1 MGKFSGISKLIKEH
15 EGEIKKKIG
24 DHVKENREELKDKVK
39 EKVSEKKTNLNEK
52 GVDTSNMNKKELLV
66 RNIGE
71 KAKRIKDSIIDTTK
85 TDNTAYKQQFQE
97 KISGY
102 KDRLINP
109 TTYKYLTYL
118 ILFINIC
125 CLLLLHF
132 NVNEF
137 YRRDEKKI
145 DIKINNNIFYI
156 YSFLLFLIV
165 FQLYILF
172 NIDIKFTTFQKIIE
186 FINITLFIIISYK
199 LYDEILNINNKDCP
213 APNIRKCIPNQ
224 DINSPNEIENCSK
237 TGPFQCGD
245 NDYKQFSDGDLKDSG
260 FKNNFYEVP
269 GINVVSCGDSDFQA
283 DQCNNNASFTS
294 TNICN
299 SGSCTIEECCMATGE
314 ENPLTKRI
322 KELFN
327 ELIKGDEDKIKTL
340 EDEVANLSGGS
351 KAGPPG
357 PPGPPGTPGSDTRP
371 ESTPTTQFS
380 NILCPNEPGGI
391 CKDGQSRCNDKGM
404 CEGFALISLQDK
416 IDLKLKYKD
425 LNNNAYKADNLMNNL
440 ENYLLN
446 SLK

>member
-1 MGKFSGISKLIKEH
+1 MGKFSSISKLIKEH
-15 EGEIKKKIG
+15 KGEIKDKLG
-24 DHVKENREELKDKVK
+24 EQVKEQRGDLKDKANEALHNK
-39 EKVSEKKTNLNEK
+39 LSKSETNLNEK

-137 YRRDEKKI
+137 YRSDKKKI

-172 NIDIKFTTFQKIIE
+172 NIDIEFTIFQKIIE

-199 LYDEILNINNKDCP
+199 LYDEILNINNKECP
-213 APNIRKCIPNQ
+213 APNIKKCIPNQ
-224 DINSPNEIENCSK
+224 KEGTPNEINNCSK

-245 NDYKQFSDGDLKDSG
+245 KDYKQYSTDELGQKSFLE
-260 FKNNFYEVP
+260 NFYLIPEEP
-269 GINVVSCGDSDFQA
+269 PPITDA
-283 DQCNNNASFTS
+283 ITTS
-294 TNICN
+294 TTPKTTD
-299 SGSCTIEECCMATGE
+299 STTPKTTDSTTPS
-314 ENPLTKRI
+314 PLGITMETLREKFNEFIKTDEGRI
-322 KELFN
+322 K
-327 ELIKGDEDKIKTL
+327 DL
-340 EDEVANLSGGS
+340 EDTIKNFSSGIGMT
-351 KAGPPG
+351 GPPG
-357 PPGPPGTPGSDTRP
+357 PPGSPGTPGNDSRP
-371 ESTPTTQFS
+371 SPPPSNQFE

-425 LNNNAYKADNLMNNL
+425 LNNNAYKAENLMNNL